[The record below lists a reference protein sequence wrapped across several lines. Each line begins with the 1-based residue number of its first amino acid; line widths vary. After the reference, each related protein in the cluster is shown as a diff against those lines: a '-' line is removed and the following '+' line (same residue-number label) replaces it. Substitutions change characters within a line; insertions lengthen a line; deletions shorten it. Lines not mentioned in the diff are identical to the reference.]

1 MADSNS
7 GDQGGVSGVS
17 GSGGASTADRA
28 DAARSAMDASR
39 TEAEKAAESMVAGA
53 VSALGNVCSID
64 TQALAAQVQAQ
75 PIEKQAELV
84 DAINSLLGP
93 VDEAQFARDL
103 LSSFAN
109 APDVSGRAWE
119 GVTLSGTAA
128 FGPFSAQAGLQFDAN
143 GVSRTGGLSF
153 DAATKDGV
161 TVGAGLTDAS
171 RTLSVPVGG
180 AWSVTA
186 SQTPGLD
193 GTVNRV
199 GVEVGVTKVQGV
211 ELGVAAD
218 IDIGDTGP
226 KAGTYGAWQDRDE
239 TGKINAAGVNVDN
252 RKTTEF
258 GQGVTGY
265 YYDEKGR
272 PTPYTTSTVA
282 NDWNNLMQSV
292 YGTRK

>member
-1 MADSNS
+1 MADSSS

-17 GSGGASTADRA
+17 SADGASTADRA
-28 DAARSAMDASR
+28 DAARAAMDAGR
-39 TEAEKAAESMVAGA
+39 TEAEKAAESMVSGA

-64 TQALAAQVQAQ
+64 TRALAAQVQAQ
-75 PIEKQAELV
+75 PIDKQAGLI
-84 DAINSLLGP
+84 DAINDLLGP
-93 VDEAQFARDL
+93 LDEAQFARDL

-109 APDVSGRAWE
+109 APDVSGRTWE
-119 GVTLSGTAA
+119 GATVTGTAA
-128 FGPFSAQAGLQFDAN
+128 LGPFSAQLGLQFDGT
-143 GVSRTGGLSF
+143 GVHPAGSLSLNATTRGG
-153 DAATKDGV
+153 
-161 TVGAGLTDAS
+161 TVGMGLTDES
-171 RTLSVPVGG
+171 TSLSVPVGG

-218 IDIGDTGP
+218 VDIGDTGP

-239 TGKINAAGVNVDN
+239 TGKVNAAGVNVDN

-282 NDWNNLMQSV
+282 NDWNNIMQSV
-292 YGTRK
+292 YGASGR